1 MPWQECTTMSIRREF
16 VLLAQHPQ
24 SNIRELCRR
33 YGISPKTAYKW
44 LERYQELG
52 DSGLQDQSRRPLTSP
67 GRSNAEAE
75 RMKASMSGSK

>member
-52 DSGLQDQSRRPLTSP
+52 DSGL
-67 GRSNAEAE
+67 
-75 RMKASMSGSK
+75 